1 MNLSVCI
8 IAKDEEKHIENCLR
22 SLVDKHVQI
31 IVVDTGS
38 QDDTKNIALKY
49 TSCVYDYQWNDDFGA
64 AKQFAV
70 SKADNDNILI
80 LDCDE
85 YLADQLFIKHKVP
98 VKFGKEYRK
107 NDSRYCV
114 ISCKIRKRY
123 EEEFKKA
130 LAEMDNKMI
139 LRGYTDYAD
148 FCENF
153 NTIID
158 KARCEL

>member
-1 MNLSVCI
+1 MN
-8 IAKDEEKHIENCLR
+8 NY
-22 SLVDKHVQI
+22 
-31 IVVDTGS
+31 
-38 QDDTKNIALKY
+38 LKLKTMSPFTY
-49 TSCVYDYQWNDDFGA
+49 SYIF
-64 AKQFAV
+64 
-70 SKADNDNILI
+70 

-85 YLADQLFIKHKVP
+85 YLSDQLFIKHKVP
-98 VKFGKEYRK
+98 VKFGKEYCK
-107 NDSRYCV
+107 NNSRYCV
-114 ISCKIRKRY
+114 ISYKIRKRY

>member
-1 MNLSVCI
+1 MTATFHSKNPALQDSI
-8 IAKDEEKHIENCLR
+8 
-22 SLVDKHVQI
+22 LVFNQDCELV
-31 IVVDTGS
+31 S
-38 QDDTKNIALKY
+38 QLPNSYI
-49 TSCVYDYQWNDDFGA
+49 F
-64 AKQFAV
+64 
-70 SKADNDNILI
+70 

-85 YLADQLFIKHKVP
+85 YLADQLFIKHNVP
-98 VKFGKEYRK
+98 VKFGKEYCK
-107 NDSRYCV
+107 NNSRYCV

-130 LAEMDNKMI
+130 LAEMNNKMI

>member
-1 MNLSVCI
+1 MN
-8 IAKDEEKHIENCLR
+8 NY
-22 SLVDKHVQI
+22 
-31 IVVDTGS
+31 
-38 QDDTKNIALKY
+38 LKLKTMSPFTY
-49 TSCVYDYQWNDDFGA
+49 SYIF
-64 AKQFAV
+64 
-70 SKADNDNILI
+70 

-114 ISCKIRKRY
+114 MSCKIRKRY

-130 LAEMDNKMI
+130 LAEMNNKMI
-139 LRGYTDYAD
+139 LRGYTDFTD

>member
-8 IAKDEEKHIENCLR
+8 IAKNEEKHIENCLR
-22 SLVDKHVQI
+22 SLVNKHVQI

-85 YLADQLFIKHKVP
+85 YNICR
-98 VKFGKEYRK
+98 VK
-107 NDSRYCV
+107 SLCLSSCV
-114 ISCKIRKRY
+114 IC
-123 EEEFKKA
+123 
-130 LAEMDNKMI
+130 
-139 LRGYTDYAD
+139 
-148 FCENF
+148 
-153 NTIID
+153 
-158 KARCEL
+158 

>member
-1 MNLSVCI
+1 MKEEPLLLLSDLQKLINQVVLIDYTI
-8 IAKDEEKHIENCLR
+8 IILGGWILN
-22 SLVDKHVQI
+22 
-31 IVVDTGS
+31 
-38 QDDTKNIALKY
+38 NYLKLKTMSPFTY
-49 TSCVYDYQWNDDFGA
+49 SYIF
-64 AKQFAV
+64 
-70 SKADNDNILI
+70 

-130 LAEMDNKMI
+130 LAEMNNKMI

>member
-1 MNLSVCI
+1 M
-8 IAKDEEKHIENCLR
+8 
-22 SLVDKHVQI
+22 
-31 IVVDTGS
+31 
-38 QDDTKNIALKY
+38 
-49 TSCVYDYQWNDDFGA
+49 
-64 AKQFAV
+64 
-70 SKADNDNILI
+70 
-80 LDCDE
+80 DCDE

-107 NDSRYCV
+107 NNSRYCV

-158 KARCEL
+158 KARCK

>member
-1 MNLSVCI
+1 MRRTACPL
-8 IAKDEEKHIENCLR
+8 
-22 SLVDKHVQI
+22 Q
-31 IVVDTGS
+31 VVYGG
-38 QDDTKNIALKY
+38 IYL
-49 TSCVYDYQWNDDFGA
+49 WH
-64 AKQFAV
+64 
-70 SKADNDNILI
+70 SKPTVA
-80 LDCDE
+80 DE

-98 VKFGKEYRK
+98 VKFGKEYCK
-107 NDSRYCV
+107 NNSRYCV

>member
-1 MNLSVCI
+1 MNLEQLFEI
-8 IAKDEEKHIENCLR
+8 
-22 SLVDKHVQI
+22 
-31 IVVDTGS
+31 
-38 QDDTKNIALKY
+38 KNNVTFYIFLY
-49 TSCVYDYQWNDDFGA
+49 IF
-64 AKQFAV
+64 
-70 SKADNDNILI
+70 
-80 LDCDE
+80 DCDE

-98 VKFGKEYRK
+98 VKFGKEYCK
-107 NDSRYCV
+107 NNSRYCV

-148 FCENF
+148 FARIF

-158 KARCEL
+158 KSKM

>member
-1 MNLSVCI
+1 MN
-8 IAKDEEKHIENCLR
+8 NY
-22 SLVDKHVQI
+22 
-31 IVVDTGS
+31 
-38 QDDTKNIALKY
+38 LKLKTMSPFTY
-49 TSCVYDYQWNDDFGA
+49 SYIF
-64 AKQFAV
+64 
-70 SKADNDNILI
+70 

-85 YLADQLFIKHKVP
+85 YLADKLFIKHKVP

-130 LAEMDNKMI
+130 LAEMNNKMI
-139 LRGYTDYAD
+139 LRCYTDYAD